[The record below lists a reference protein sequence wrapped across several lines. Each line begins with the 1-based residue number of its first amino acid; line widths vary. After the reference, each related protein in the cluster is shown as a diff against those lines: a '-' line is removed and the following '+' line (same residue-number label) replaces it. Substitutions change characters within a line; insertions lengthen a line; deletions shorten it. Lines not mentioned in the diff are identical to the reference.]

1 MKGPL
6 QTVIRNL
13 TNKTLNYG
21 PNVAVRAN
29 SEFVFAFDPFTEWRN
44 TPSINLERMLIDVRQ
59 GRALITYLYD
69 PSFSAA
75 VPHPCVQLS
84 MAAQRIIAGGA
95 SKPVVAQPAQKEPVK
110 MEGALPP
117 GQLPEEPKIEREKV
131 TKTTRLEQKIA
142 NAAAEAAGITAE
154 PTEAKSSETVE
165 EALKEQNL
173 HRQPDPTTDPQVPAE
188 EVKDVAPESSKKG
201 GRRKKEVV
209 TL

>member
-13 TNKTLNYG
+13 TSKTLNYG

-44 TPSINLERMLIDVRQ
+44 TPSVNLERILIDVRQ

-69 PSFSAA
+69 PNFSAA
-75 VPHPCVQLS
+75 VPHPCVQVS

-95 SKPVVAQPAQKEPVK
+95 PTPAAQPVKKEPVK

-117 GQLPEEPKIEREKV
+117 GQLPDDPKIEREKV

-173 HRQPDPTTDPQVPAE
+173 HRQPDPITDPQITE
-188 EVKDVAPESSKKG
+188 ETAKEAPKKG